1 MPEINYNGKRSFVKP
16 VSPDATGDET
26 VKLIVKTINTY
37 SQSPFVKKTVEI
49 LKKQSP
55 DRMSFLKN
63 LFGVACKN
71 VKYLADSP
79 GHEVVY
85 TPLLLMRMGKGDCK
99 KFTTFIGAVL
109 KAVGYD
115 GVPKVV
121 KYDPTKD
128 WEHIYIIS
136 RNPDGNGYVTL
147 DPVNHCNFDSEVR
160 FAKARENYL
169 DGTYS
174 KIMDGNKLSLMG
186 NLPTDMDATKFMS
199 GVNESANTILTDLAA
214 ISGTGCAFKSYH
226 NRAALRGLRD
236 EYINGVN
243 DEDMINGDEDGI
255 SGVGDIGKARR
266 KAQGSKRAAKPK
278 KSKAEKKEKRK
289 KFFQKAK
296 KFSPALASIR
306 IAFLSLVKLGGALQ
320 KMKGINI
327 NIAKKLDEAIRDP
340 QRGKEVLDIWYKFG
354 GDKNALMKA
363 IAQAAKT
370 KMHGIGL
377 TPEEMLAQNMSGGI
391 GVAPAVAAAAVIT
404 AATPILIPIIKMLK
418 KSGKVSPEQA
428 DVIEG
433 GVDAAERV
441 AMTANEEGGLTPNA
455 AKALL
460 QSKIVR
466 ESMDD
471 DRGGNQATTRDIQ
484 QEAAQENEVGE
495 PTTDFKE
502 GARPRSKGAPGDEA
516 TKTANVDASLVPVKL
531 NETPQAVGKSSLS
544 SLTLPTVWIRICLL
558 AAITCN
564 FISVSKT
571 VLNSITS
578 ICLLAMIVTLII
590 QFTNNKTKHN
600 G

>member
-1 MPEINYNGKRSFVKP
+1 MPEINYNGKRRFNKT
-16 VSPDATGDET
+16 VSPDATGDDT
-26 VKLIVKTINTY
+26 VKLIVQTINTY
-37 SQSPFVKKTVEI
+37 SQTPFVKKTVEI

-109 KAVGYD
+109 KAAGYD
-115 GVPKVV
+115 AVPKVV
-121 KYDPTKD
+121 KYDLTRD

-136 RNPDGNGYVTL
+136 RNPDGNGYITL

-160 FAKARENYL
+160 YAKARENYL
-169 DGTYS
+169 DGTNS
-174 KIMDGNKLSLMG
+174 NIMDGNKLSLMG
-186 NLPTDMDATKFMS
+186 NLPTDMDATKFM
-199 GVNESANTILTDLAA
+199 GAVNESANTILTDLAA
-214 ISGTGCAFKSYH
+214 ITGTGCAFKSYH

-243 DEDMINGDEDGI
+243 DEDMINGDEEGI
-255 SGVGDIGKARR
+255 SGVGDIGKKRR
-266 KAQGSKRAAKPK
+266 KAQGSKRSAKPK
-278 KSKAEKKEKRK
+278 KSKAEKRERRK

-296 KFSPALASIR
+296 KFSPALASVR
-306 IAFLSLVKLGGALQ
+306 VAFLSLVKLGGALQ

-327 NIAKKLDEAIRDP
+327 NLDKKVNEAIQDP
-340 QRGKEVLDIWYKFG
+340 VKGKPVLDIWYKFG
-354 GDKNALMKA
+354 GSKEALLKA

-370 KMHGIGL
+370 KMHGIGEL

-404 AATPILIPIIKMLK
+404 AATPLLIPVIKMLK
-418 KSGKVSPEQA
+418 KDKKISPEQA
-428 DVIEG
+428 DIIEEG
-433 GVDAAERV
+433 IDTAERV
-441 AMTANEEGGLTPNA
+441 AMTTQEEGGLTPKA
-455 AKALL
+455 AKALV
-460 QSKIVR
+460 QSKLVR
-466 ESMDD
+466 ESMEE

-484 QEAAQENEVGE
+484 QEAAQEDEVGE

-502 GARPRSKGAPGDEA
+502 ASRPSNKQEA
-516 TKTANVDASLVPVKL
+516 AQNRNVDESLTPVKL
-531 NETPQAVGKSSLS
+531 QDTPQAVGKSTLS
-544 SLTLPTVWIRICLL
+544 SLMLPTVWIRICLL
-558 AAITCN
+558 VAVTCN
-564 FISVSKT
+564 FISLPKT
-571 VLNSITS
+571 VLNPITS
-578 ICLLAMIVTLII
+578 ICLLGMVITFII
-590 QFTNNKTKHN
+590 QFTNNKTKYN